1 MLQRNFLI
9 FYLKILIEPIKELIK
24 IFFFII
30 FSITS
35 FFSSVLLVY
44 FYLPYFMEASIGV
57 KYGLLLSKLAPT
69 GTVILSISSL
79 MLSVL
84 FAGVFLYLDSLNN
97 PDTQND

>member
-1 MLQRNFLI
+1 
-9 FYLKILIEPIKELIK
+9 
-24 IFFFII
+24 
-30 FSITS
+30 
-35 FFSSVLLVY
+35 
-44 FYLPYFMEASIGV
+44 MEASIKV

-97 PDTQND
+97 PNTQND